1 MLKYFFNV
9 GRLTKGL
16 SIYLS
21 IDRSIY
27 ARLFDRSLMA
37 TNDQSLNFV
46 AGKDI
51 LRFFHLFGA
60 WQDTTG
66 RVLPELL
73 SVTTAFWVDYTWQ
86 SCQEYGRRRRR
97 WNKIHLESR
106 TLVIAS
112 AIQAHVFVDLLFLTA
127 IDGLFWPC
135 LADKTSCSYR
145 VYQILF
151 FSLEKG
157 SLGIYL
163 VHPGAQAGF

>member
-60 WQDTTG
+60 
-66 RVLPELL
+66 
-73 SVTTAFWVDYTWQ
+73 
-86 SCQEYGRRRRR
+86 
-97 WNKIHLESR
+97 
-106 TLVIAS
+106 
-112 AIQAHVFVDLLFLTA
+112 
-127 IDGLFWPC
+127 
-135 LADKTSCSYR
+135 
-145 VYQILF
+145 
-151 FSLEKG
+151 
-157 SLGIYL
+157 
-163 VHPGAQAGF
+163 